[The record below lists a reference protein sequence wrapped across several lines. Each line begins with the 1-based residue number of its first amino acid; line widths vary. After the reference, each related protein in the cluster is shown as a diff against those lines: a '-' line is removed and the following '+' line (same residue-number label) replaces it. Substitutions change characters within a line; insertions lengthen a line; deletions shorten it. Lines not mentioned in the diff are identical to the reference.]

1 MLLPK
6 RRKRAKPLPDPM
18 ELIKKAKL
26 ILENGKEYWRLY
38 ENYYLLTPDS
48 TGDNEDATKRK
59 ESETEFLLPD
69 SPRVLLYTSTPTKH
83 GTKYS

>member
-1 MLLPK
+1 
-6 RRKRAKPLPDPM
+6 M

-48 TGDNEDATKRK
+48 TGNNEDATKRK
-59 ESETEFLLPD
+59 EGRFSRKLSSKEKAKLTTRRYRRLKL
-69 SPRVLLYTSTPTKH
+69 
-83 GTKYS
+83 

>member
-6 RRKRAKPLPDPM
+6 RKKRVKLVDPI
-18 ELIKKAKL
+18 ELLNKAKL

-59 ESETEFLLPD
+59 ESRFSRKLSSKEKAKLTTRRYRRLEL
-69 SPRVLLYTSTPTKH
+69 
-83 GTKYS
+83 

>member
-6 RRKRAKPLPDPM
+6 RRKRAKALPDPM

-48 TGDNEDATKRK
+48 NTDTEDATERQEGRFSRK
-59 ESETEFLLPD
+59 LSSKEKAKLTTRRYRRLEL
-69 SPRVLLYTSTPTKH
+69 
-83 GTKYS
+83 

>member
-6 RRKRAKPLPDPM
+6 RKKRVKLVDPM
-18 ELIKKAKL
+18 ELLNKAKL

-48 TGDNEDATKRK
+48 NTDTEDETKRQEGRFSRKLSSK
-59 ESETEFLLPD
+59 EKAKFTTRRYRRLEL
-69 SPRVLLYTSTPTKH
+69 
-83 GTKYS
+83 

>member
-1 MLLPK
+1 
-6 RRKRAKPLPDPM
+6 M

-48 TGDNEDATKRK
+48 NTDTEDETKRQEGRFSRKLSSK
-59 ESETEFLLPD
+59 EKAKLTTRRYRRLEL
-69 SPRVLLYTSTPTKH
+69 
-83 GTKYS
+83 

>member
-1 MLLPK
+1 
-6 RRKRAKPLPDPM
+6 M

-48 TGDNEDATKRK
+48 TGDNEDATKRQ
-59 ESETEFLLPD
+59 ESRFSRKLSSQEKAKLTTRRYRRLEL
-69 SPRVLLYTSTPTKH
+69 
-83 GTKYS
+83 

>member
-1 MLLPK
+1 
-6 RRKRAKPLPDPM
+6 M
-18 ELIKKAKL
+18 ELIRKAKL

-59 ESETEFLLPD
+59 EGRFSRKLSSKEKAKLTTRRYRRLEL
-69 SPRVLLYTSTPTKH
+69 
-83 GTKYS
+83 